1 MGKVLVGVY
10 MNIFLQGFMV
20 CFGLIVSIG
29 AQNAF
34 LLKQGI
40 LKQHV
45 FWVAFICFF
54 CDVILMTF
62 GVLGLGSLIAQSMWL
77 SVGLALFGALFLF
90 TYGSRSF
97 ISAYRGTSQLLALK
111 DKEKGGLKRA
121 IWFTFAITL
130 LNPHVYIDTVVIV
143 GGIGGMLSFDEK
155 IWFLLG
161 ALICSFLWF
170 FGLGYGAGF
179 LAPYFEKRR
188 TWQILDLITALIMY
202 VIAFSLILYALNTS
216 GLFH

>member
-1 MGKVLVGVY
+1 MDS
-10 MNIFLQGFMV
+10 FLHGFAV

-45 FWVAFICFF
+45 FWIATICFL
-54 CDVILMTF
+54 CDIILMGL
-62 GVLGLGSLIAQSMWL
+62 GVLGLGSLITQSPIASL
-77 SVGLALFGALFLF
+77 LLAVIGAVFLF

-97 ISAYRGTSQLLALK
+97 ISAYRGTAQLLA
-111 DKEKGGLKRA
+111 EKGKTDSSLKKS
-121 IWFTFAITL
+121 IMITLAITL

-143 GGIGGMLSFDEK
+143 GGIGGTLNFEQKIQFLS
-155 IWFLLG
+155 G

-170 FGLGYGAGF
+170 FGIGYGAG
-179 LAPYFEKRR
+179 LLSHYFEKRR
-188 TWQILDLITALIMY
+188 TWQILDSITGLIMY
-202 VIAFSLILYALNTS
+202 LIAFSLVLYSFNL
-216 GLFH
+216 LQQVL

>member
-1 MGKVLVGVY
+1 MDS
-10 MNIFLQGFMV
+10 FLHGFVV

-45 FWVAFICFF
+45 FWIALICFV
-54 CDVILMTF
+54 CDVLLMGV
-62 GVLGLGSLIAQSMWL
+62 GVLGLGSLIAQSAISSL
-77 SVGLALFGALFLF
+77 ILALIGAIFLF

-97 ISAYRGTSQLLALK
+97 IAAYHGSSQLLMQQDKTKSSLK
-111 DKEKGGLKRA
+111 KAVLV
-121 IWFTFAITL
+121 TLAITL

-143 GGIGGMLSFDEK
+143 GGIGGTLSFEQK
-155 IWFLLG
+155 VQFLIG

-170 FGLGYGAGF
+170 FGVGYGAG
-179 LAPYFEKRR
+179 LLSPYFEKRR
-188 TWQILDLITALIMY
+188 TWQILDSITGLIMY
-202 VIAFSLILYALNTS
+202 GIALSLLTYAWVVS
-216 GLFH
+216 GQIF

>member
-1 MGKVLVGVY
+1 MDS
-10 MNIFLQGFMV
+10 FLHGFIV

-45 FWVAFICFF
+45 FWIALICFV
-54 CDVILMTF
+54 CDVLLMGI
-62 GVLGLGSLIAQSMWL
+62 GVLGLGSLIAQSPL
-77 SVGLALFGALFLF
+77 FSFILAIIGALFLF

-97 ISAYRGTSQLLALK
+97 IAAYQGSSQLLMQGDKSKSSLK
-111 DKEKGGLKRA
+111 KAVLV
-121 IWFTFAITL
+121 TLAITL

-143 GGIGGMLSFDEK
+143 GGIGGTLSFDQK
-155 IWFLLG
+155 IQFLTG

-170 FGLGYGAGF
+170 FGVGYGAG
-179 LAPYFEKRR
+179 LLSPYFEKRR
-188 TWQILDLITALIMY
+188 TWQILDSITGLIMY
-202 VIAFSLILYALNTS
+202 GIAFSLIIYAIGVFNQL
-216 GLFH
+216 

>member
-1 MGKVLVGVY
+1 
-10 MNIFLQGFMV
+10 MNTFLHGFIV

-45 FWVAFICFF
+45 FWIAFICFF
-54 CDVILMTF
+54 CDVILMGV
-62 GVLGLGSLIAQSMWL
+62 GVLGLGSLISQSPIA
-77 SVGLALFGALFLF
+77 SISLAIIGAIFLF

-97 ISAYRGTSQLLALK
+97 ISAYKGDSLLQMEQANQNNSLK
-111 DKEKGGLKRA
+111 KA
-121 IWFTFAITL
+121 ITITLAITL

-143 GGIGGMLSFDEK
+143 GGIGGTLNLEQK
-155 IWFLLG
+155 FLFLAG

-170 FGLGYGAGF
+170 FGVGYGAG
-179 LAPYFEKRR
+179 LLTPYFKKRR
-188 TWQILDLITALIMY
+188 TWQILDSITGLIMY
-202 VIAFSLILYALNTS
+202 GIAFSLVIYAL
-216 GLFH
+216 GFLQ

>member
-1 MGKVLVGVY
+1 MDS
-10 MNIFLQGFMV
+10 FLHGFVV

-45 FWVAFICFF
+45 FWIATICFL
-54 CDVILMTF
+54 CDIILMSL
-62 GVLGLGSLIAQSMWL
+62 GVLGLGSLIAQSPIASL
-77 SVGLALFGALFLF
+77 SLAVIGAIFLF

-97 ISAYRGTSQLLALK
+97 VSAYRGTTQLLT
-111 DKEKGGLKRA
+111 EKGKTDSSLKKT
-121 IWFTFAITL
+121 IMITLMITL

-143 GGIGGMLSFDEK
+143 GGIGGTLNFEQK
-155 IWFLLG
+155 ILFLGG

-170 FGLGYGAGF
+170 FGLGYGAG
-179 LAPYFEKRR
+179 LLSRYFEKRR
-188 TWQILDLITALIMY
+188 TWQILDSITGLIMY
-202 VIAFSLILYALNTS
+202 LISFSLVLYALN
-216 GLFH
+216 LLQQIL

>member
-1 MGKVLVGVY
+1 MDS
-10 MNIFLQGFMV
+10 FLHGFVV

-45 FWVAFICFF
+45 FWIALICFV
-54 CDVILMTF
+54 CDVLLMGV
-62 GVLGLGSLIAQSMWL
+62 GVLGLGSLIAQSPISSL
-77 SVGLALFGALFLF
+77 ILALIGALFLF

-97 ISAYRGTSQLLALK
+97 IAAYHGSSQLLMQQDKTKSSLK
-111 DKEKGGLKRA
+111 KAVLV
-121 IWFTFAITL
+121 TLAITL

-143 GGIGGMLSFDEK
+143 GGIGGTLSFEQK
-155 IWFLLG
+155 VQFLIG

-170 FGLGYGAGF
+170 FGVGYGAG
-179 LAPYFEKRR
+179 LLSPYFEKRR
-188 TWQILDLITALIMY
+188 TWQILDSITGLIMY
-202 VIAFSLILYALNTS
+202 GIALSLLTYAWAVS
-216 GLFH
+216 GQIF

>member
-1 MGKVLVGVY
+1 MDSFVH
-10 MNIFLQGFMV
+10 GFVV

-45 FWVAFICFF
+45 FWIAFICFF
-54 CDVILMTF
+54 CDVVLMTL
-62 GVLGLGSLIAQSMWL
+62 GVLGLGSLIAQSPISSL
-77 SVGLALFGALFLF
+77 ILAIIGAIFLF

-97 ISAYRGTSQLLALK
+97 IAAYRGTGQLLT
-111 DKEKGGLKRA
+111 EQGGGLSLKKA
-121 IWFTFAITL
+121 IAITLAITL

-143 GGIGGMLSFDEK
+143 GGIGGTLTYEQK
-155 IWFLLG
+155 IQFLIG

-170 FGLGYGAGF
+170 FGLGYGAGM
-179 LAPYFEKRR
+179 LSRYFEKRR
-188 TWQILDLITALIMY
+188 TWQILDSTTGLIMY
-202 VIAFSLILYALNTS
+202 AIAFSLILYAIN
-216 GLFH
+216 LFKDLSI

>member
-1 MGKVLVGVY
+1 MHS
-10 MNIFLQGFMV
+10 FLHGFVV

-54 CDVILMTF
+54 CDVVLMTL
-62 GVLGLGSLIAQSMWL
+62 GVLGLGSIIAQSPL
-77 SVGLALFGALFLF
+77 SSLILALVGAIFLF

-97 ISAYRGTSQLLALK
+97 IAAYRGIGALQAEQGRK
-111 DKEKGGLKRA
+111 VSLKRA
-121 IWFTFAITL
+121 IAITLAITL

-143 GGIGGMLSFDEK
+143 GGIGGTLTLEQKIQFLS
-155 IWFLLG
+155 G

-170 FGLGYGAGF
+170 FGVGYGAG
-179 LAPYFEKRR
+179 LLSGYFAQRR
-188 TWQILDLITALIMY
+188 TWQILDAITGLIMY
-202 VIAFSLILYALNTS
+202 AIALSLLLYAIDLGYKLS
-216 GLFH
+216 

>member
-1 MGKVLVGVY
+1 MES
-10 MNIFLQGFMV
+10 FLQGFVV

-45 FWVAFICFF
+45 FWVALICFV
-54 CDVILMTF
+54 CDVALMSL
-62 GVLGLGSLIAQSMWL
+62 GVLGLGTLISQSPL
-77 SVGLALFGALFLF
+77 ASIALALFGAIFLF
-90 TYGSRSF
+90 TYGSRAF
-97 ISAYRGTSQLLALK
+97 VAAYHGSSQLLAEQ
-111 DKEKGGLKRA
+111 EKNKSGLKKVILIA
-121 IWFTFAITL
+121 LAITL

-143 GGIGGMLSFDEK
+143 GGIGGTLSFDEK
-155 IWFLLG
+155 LLFLGG

-170 FGLGYGAGF
+170 FGVGYGAG
-179 LAPYFEKRR
+179 LLSPYFEKRR
-188 TWQILDLITALIMY
+188 TWQILDFITGLIMY
-202 VIAFSLILYALNTS
+202 VIAFSLLIYALKTS

>member
-1 MGKVLVGVY
+1 MDS
-10 MNIFLQGFMV
+10 FLHGFVV

-45 FWVAFICFF
+45 FWIALICFV
-54 CDVILMTF
+54 CDVLLMGV
-62 GVLGLGSLIAQSMWL
+62 GVLGLGSLIAQSPISSL
-77 SVGLALFGALFLF
+77 ILALIGAIFLF

-97 ISAYRGTSQLLALK
+97 IAAYHGSSQLLMQQDKTKSSLK
-111 DKEKGGLKRA
+111 KAVLV
-121 IWFTFAITL
+121 TLAITL

-143 GGIGGMLSFDEK
+143 GGIGGTLSFEQK
-155 IWFLLG
+155 VQFLIG

-170 FGLGYGAGF
+170 FGVGYGAG
-179 LAPYFEKRR
+179 LLSPYFEKRR
-188 TWQILDLITALIMY
+188 TWQILDSITGLIMY
-202 VIAFSLILYALNTS
+202 GIALSLLTYAWVVS
-216 GLFH
+216 GQIF

>member
-1 MGKVLVGVY
+1 
-10 MNIFLQGFMV
+10 MNTFLHGFVV

-45 FWVAFICFF
+45 FWIAFICFF
-54 CDVILMTF
+54 CDVILMGI
-62 GVLGLGSLIAQSMWL
+62 GVLGLGSLISQSPIA
-77 SVGLALFGALFLF
+77 SISLAIIGAIFLF

-97 ISAYRGTSQLLALK
+97 ISAYKGDSLLQMEQGEQNSSLRKAVVITL
-111 DKEKGGLKRA
+111 
-121 IWFTFAITL
+121 AITL

-143 GGIGGMLSFDEK
+143 GGIGGTLNLDQK
-155 IWFLLG
+155 ILFLAG

-170 FGLGYGAGF
+170 FGLGYGASLLSPHF
-179 LAPYFEKRR
+179 KKRR
-188 TWQILDLITALIMY
+188 TWQILDSLTGLIMY
-202 VIAFSLILYALNTS
+202 GIAFSLIIYAF
-216 GLFH
+216 GFIE

>member
-1 MGKVLVGVY
+1 
-10 MNIFLQGFMV
+10 MNSFLHGFVV

-45 FWVAFICFF
+45 FWVALLCFL
-54 CDVILMTF
+54 CDVALMSI
-62 GVLGLGSLIAQSMWL
+62 GVLGLGSLIAQSPLASML
-77 SVGLALFGALFLF
+77 LALLGAVFLL

-97 ISAYRGTSQLLALK
+97 ISAYRGTSQLLAKQEQSKSALK
-111 DKEKGGLKRA
+111 KVIMITL
-121 IWFTFAITL
+121 AITL

-143 GGIGGMLSFDEK
+143 GGIGGTLSFDGK
-155 IWFLLG
+155 IHFLIG

-170 FGLGYGAGF
+170 FGLGYGAG
-179 LAPYFEKRR
+179 LLSPYFEKRR
-188 TWQILDLITALIMY
+188 TWQILDFITGVIMY
-202 VIAFSLILYALNTS
+202 VIAVSLLIYVFQIGTTLHIN
-216 GLFH
+216 

>member
-1 MGKVLVGVY
+1 MES
-10 MNIFLQGFMV
+10 FLHGFVV

-45 FWVAFICFF
+45 FWVALLCFL
-54 CDVILMTF
+54 CDVALMSI
-62 GVLGLGSLIAQSMWL
+62 GVLGLGSLISQSPTASL
-77 SVGLALFGALFLF
+77 FLALFGAIFLF

-97 ISAYRGTSQLLALK
+97 ITAYQGSSQLLAQQGQAKSSLK
-111 DKEKGGLKRA
+111 KVIA
-121 IWFTFAITL
+121 ITLAITL

-143 GGIGGMLSFDEK
+143 GGIGGTLSFTEK
-155 IWFLLG
+155 IHFLLG

-170 FGLGYGAGF
+170 FGVGYGAG
-179 LAPYFEKRR
+179 LLSPYFEKRR
-188 TWQILDLITALIMY
+188 TWQILDFVTGLIMY
-202 VIAFSLILYALNTS
+202 GIAFSLIVYTVKLIE
-216 GLFH
+216 